1 VVDAPG
7 TTARDAALMQRA
19 LALAARARGHTSPNP
34 LVGAVVVDGTGVIVG
49 DGYHRRAGTPHAEV
63 HALDAAG
70 DRARGATLYCTLEP
84 CCHVGRTGPCVERIV
99 AAGITRVVAA
109 VTDPNPLVAGQGFA
123 YLRGRGVEVVDGVE
137 AAAARALNAPFFT
150 WMRHGRP
157 FVIAKAGTS
166 LDGRIAARPGERTP
180 ITGPRAWRLVHRLRA
195 EVDAIGVGSGTL
207 LCDDPLLTAR
217 DVYRARPLVR
227 VVFDRSLKTPPDAR
241 IFTTL
246 KAGPVIV
253 LTGERAVAAAPDR
266 ASRLEAAGA
275 RLVPSPGDSLEGALG
290 SLGTAGV
297 QSLLLEGGASLHAA
311 AWDAGM
317 IDRVLLLVAPRVL
330 GPEGVPAFAGRP
342 VATAALHDVRVEP
355 CGDDVLIQGDVHRID

>member
-1 VVDAPG
+1 MAP
-7 TTARDAALMQRA
+7 
-19 LALAARARGHTSPNP
+19 
-34 LVGAVVVDGTGVIVG
+34 GVIVG

-70 DRARGATLYCTLEP
+70 ERARGATLYCTLEP

-123 YLRGRGVEVVDGVE
+123 YLRGRGIEVVDRRRGGRRARPQRPVLHVDP
-137 AAAARALNAPFFT
+137 ARATVRHRQGGHQPRRADCRAPRGADADHRST
-150 WMRHGRP
+150 
-157 FVIAKAGTS
+157 
-166 LDGRIAARPGERTP
+166 
-180 ITGPRAWRLVHRLRA
+180 AWRLVHRLRA

-246 KAGPVIV
+246 DAGPVIV
-253 LTGERAVAAAPDR
+253 LTNERAVAAAPDR

-275 RLVPSPGDSLEGALG
+275 RLVAKSRRFPRGLRWLASERPGCSRCC
-290 SLGTAGV
+290 SRAGPRCTR
-297 QSLLLEGGASLHAA
+297 LP
-311 AWDAGM
+311 GM
-317 IDRVLLLVAPRVL
+317 RV
-330 GPEGVPAFAGRP
+330 
-342 VATAALHDVRVEP
+342 
-355 CGDDVLIQGDVHRID
+355 